1 MKLKPFDILIFRKK
15 TIVQSLYSITTLDL
29 DNHVGIIVSH
39 ENKLYLNHFV
49 ITNFKYLIYNTLFQ
63 TDYKCGKAVLTP
75 IDYIDNDEYYVYRL
89 DCNISKL
96 NIDDEKT
103 AICISKSSELN
114 YLSNFKLLI
123 NFLFSKKLFNEE
135 ASLSCGHTCI
145 SYFFWYLK
153 QHDLFNEDF
162 IDYDFYQ
169 KRMDKIKGFKY
180 KYKLIFGHNIGKK
193 DLSKF
198 NPYSLAY
205 YLSFLLNIMVLL
217 FYKVN
222 DKNGLL
228 VSPYILILN
237 LFIFTPFGFICAYY
251 SHLLRGGC
259 GNGRRYIGAVIAY
272 IFFSIIFLDYNLNI
286 DKNKIQYISYL
297 CSCSRIM
304 IIRFAS
310 WLCNDI
316 KGVINKATLRPYDIA
331 LYESL
336 WEGLIPTLFLL
347 FSYNYL
353 SYKFINQIIF
363 TNYSISRFI
372 IEFYKPKLLNNCIL
386 TLGQIDSILNY
397 ILMYWYINFDYNN
410 FRKYLFE
417 YSLLVIFYMDVC
429 FRFSVNKFN
438 SENKLGNVLTLK
450 WKTTYNRGFFNGSF
464 KTKSIFFKLLLP
476 IFYLFILNRYFL
488 QNDYSLNYIF
498 NVFALL
504 NVFERLVNRHVTDY
518 LTIYFLSFKTF
529 NLNFSDIVINVMIIY
544 FLLKNFLK

>member
-49 ITNFKYLIYNTLFQ
+49 ITNLKYLIYNTFFQ
-63 TDYKCGKAVLTP
+63 TDYKCGKAALTS
-75 IDYIDNDEYYVYRL
+75 IDKIDIDEYYVYRIE
-89 DCNISKL
+89 CNTSKL

-103 AICISKSSELN
+103 AICISKSTKLN

-123 NFLFSKKLFNEE
+123 NFLFSKKLFNEK
-135 ASLSCGHTCI
+135 ASLSGGHTCI
-145 SYFFWYLK
+145 SYIQWYLK
-153 QHDLFNEDF
+153 QYNLFNEEF
-162 IDYDFYQ
+162 IDHDFYQ
-169 KRMDKIKGFKY
+169 KRMDKMKGLKY

-205 YLSFLLNIMVLL
+205 YLSFLFSILPFIS
-217 FYKVN
+217 FKAY

-228 VSPYILILN
+228 VSSYILILN
-237 LFIFTPFGFICAYY
+237 LFIFTPLCTIFGRY
-251 SHLLRGGC
+251 SDLLWDWNS
-259 GNGRRYIGAVIAY
+259 NGRRYIGGVMIY
-272 IFFSIIFLDYNLNI
+272 IFLSIILLEYNLNI
-286 DKNKIQYISYL
+286 DKNQIQYISYL
-297 CSCSRIM
+297 CICSRIM

-316 KGVINKATLRPYDIA
+316 KGVINKATLRPYDVA
-331 LYESL
+331 LYESI
-336 WEGLIPTLFLL
+336 WEGFIPTLFILV
-347 FSYNYL
+347 SSNYL
-353 SYKFINQIIF
+353 SYKTKNLIV
-363 TNYSISRFI
+363 TVNYSISRFI
-372 IEFYKPKLLNNCIL
+372 IEFYKPKNLHNSFL
-386 TLGQIDSILNY
+386 TLGQIDSLLNF

-417 YSLLVIFYMDVC
+417 YSLVYLFYLDVC
-429 FRFSVNKFN
+429 FRFSLNKFN
-438 SENKLGNVLTLK
+438 SENKLGLINLT

-464 KTKSIFFKLLLP
+464 KTKSTFFKLLLP
-476 IFYLFILNRYFL
+476 IFYLFILNRYLL

-504 NVFERLVNRHVTDY
+504 NVFERLVSRHVTDY
-518 LTIYFLSFKTF
+518 LTIQFLSFKTF
-529 NLNFSDIVINVMIIY
+529 NLNFSDIVVNMMILYYTQQKIQ
-544 FLLKNFLK
+544 